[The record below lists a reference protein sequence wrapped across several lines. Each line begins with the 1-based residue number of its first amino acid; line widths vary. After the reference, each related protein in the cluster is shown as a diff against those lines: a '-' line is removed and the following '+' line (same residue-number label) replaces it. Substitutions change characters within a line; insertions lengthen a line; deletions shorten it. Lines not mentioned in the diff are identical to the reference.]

1 MHTMVEILD
10 ELVAPDSE
18 LHILSVL
25 EADVREERLRTADM
39 RTPQNMRLQHFVG
52 SHVQRTDLPKLAEHC
67 GPEGLVSHT
76 KSQPKK
82 ASLGHIS
89 GPLPCLRL
97 TFGGHTSCDLAES
110 VSKVLKRAVRW

>member
-25 EADVREERLRTADM
+25 EADVRDERLRTADM

-52 SHVQRTDLPKLAEHC
+52 SHVQRSDLHKLAEHC

-76 KSQPKK
+76 KSQPQK
-82 ASLGHIS
+82 ASLKRPASAIYIS
-89 GPLPCLRL
+89 WPLPDTLPFLRL
-97 TFGGHTSCDLAES
+97 AF
-110 VSKVLKRAVRW
+110 

>member
-52 SHVQRTDLPKLAEHC
+52 SHVQRTDLHKLAEHC
-67 GPEGLVSHT
+67 GPEGLVSRT
-76 KSQPKK
+76 KSQPRPY
-82 ASLGHIS
+82 IS
-89 GPLPCLRL
+89 WPLPDTLPFLRL
-97 TFGGHTSCDLAES
+97 AF
-110 VSKVLKRAVRW
+110 